1 MPLSKLP
8 GPYGNAE
15 LNDEFPLGQ
24 GESESHRTSKDFPV
38 NYREL
43 PKGYADR
50 LIRDNPI
57 VSSDILQSVN
67 PSPMPRWFI
76 PLVVIVLCGLGV
88 WFLYLA
94 EPAPVT
100 SAAASPAL
108 IAAQPTN
115 AAAVIEYPSITP
127 PPTPEPTATQD
138 LIYLEQVKQEKI
150 KTDGIATQV
159 QAEVNAQAVK
169 IAKTQQA
176 DSDNEIQAE
185 IEKQETAEAAKT
197 EQASRRTFLLQAAAD
212 ERAAAAAQQAQFLT
226 NAQRQADVWYTVSI
240 AGAVFGAFILA
251 ALLFVLFLQIE
262 KMRRIAA
269 MGSWIQPPMP
279 TPVSATPEAAGDIPA
294 DDYKDDFEQLGIT
307 RGEAYWFFKR
317 SVSNLMPQHG
327 ETPSVRRIVQ
337 AMTAWC
343 IEKGYATP
351 AVGNQ
356 PAQWNRSAGHSNG
369 SVARLYGFPLN
380 GQADEK

>member
-1 MPLSKLP
+1 MDDTSDPKLQVVHEMKSIIPPLFSGVTMFYAFLFFGIAVIGIILFRNLPSATPRKTAAASPTSQPAALIADMP
-8 GPYGNAE
+8 
-15 LNDEFPLGQ
+15 
-24 GESESHRTSKDFPV
+24 
-38 NYREL
+38 
-43 PKGYADR
+43 
-50 LIRDNPI
+50 
-57 VSSDILQSVN
+57 
-67 PSPMPRWFI
+67 
-76 PLVVIVLCGLGV
+76 
-88 WFLYLA
+88 
-94 EPAPVT
+94 T
-100 SAAASPAL
+100 SAAAL
-108 IAAQPTN
+108 
-115 AAAVIEYPSITP
+115 EYPSITP

-138 LIYLEQVKQEKI
+138 LIYLEKVRQEKI

-159 QAEVNAQAVK
+159 QAEVD
-169 IAKTQQA
+169 AKNVSIRETQQKGF
-176 DSDNEIQAE
+176 DNGIATNVAE
-185 IEKQETAEAAKT
+185 TPAAAATAAEYS
-197 EQASRRTFLLQAAAD
+197 SRRTFVIAATQEGIAYV
-212 ERAAAAAQQAQFLT
+212 ATKQAQDLT

-294 DDYKDDFEQLGIT
+294 DDYKDDFEGTGVT

-317 SVSNLMPQHG
+317 SVANLMPQHG

-356 PAQWNRSAGHSNG
+356 PAQWNRTAGHSNG
-369 SVARLYGFPLN
+369 SVARKYGFPLN